1 MKKIIFATLVF
12 LLTGCT
18 LAPQKLQVLPELSF
32 DRLKGID
39 VPIELVIVDNR
50 ENSSLLG
57 YRNAKKEG
65 PIEFESPLVQAL
77 GESIQQAMLVQEIK
91 MSAGPESL
99 VRVVLEIEKL
109 NYYTP
114 DKSWVSHIA
123 MKGEILLTVSRAGSS
138 FKKRFSGNR
147 SQDVATAPSLEFN
160 QKYMNALLSELV
172 NKAMND
178 TEVVNFLR

>member
-1 MKKIIFATLVF
+1 MNKIIFVTLIL

-18 LAPQKLQVLPELSF
+18 LAPQKLQVMPELSF
-32 DRLKGID
+32 DRLKGVE

-50 ENSSLLG
+50 KNSSLLG
-57 YRNAKKEG
+57 YRNAQKEG

-77 GESIQQAMLVQEIK
+77 GESIQQAMLAQGVE
-91 MSAGPESL
+91 MAAGPETL
-99 VRVVLEIEKL
+99 VKVVLEIEKL
-109 NYYTP
+109 NYFTP

-123 MKGEILLTVSRAGSS
+123 MKGELLLTVSRAGSS
-138 FKKRFSGNR
+138 FKKRFSGDR
-147 SQDVATAPSLEFN
+147 SQDVATAPSLEYN

-178 TEVVNFLR
+178 REVVDFLK

>member
-1 MKKIIFATLVF
+1 MLV
-12 LLTGCT
+12 LTGCT
-18 LAPQKLQVLPELSF
+18 LAPQKLQVMPDLSF
-32 DRLKGID
+32 ERLKGIE

-50 ENSSLLG
+50 NNSSLLG
-57 YRNAKKEG
+57 YRNAKNEG
-65 PIEFESPLVQAL
+65 PIEFESPLVKAL
-77 GESIQQAMLVQEIK
+77 GESIQQAMLAQGIE
-91 MSAGPESL
+91 MTAGPETL
-99 VRVVLEIEKL
+99 VKVVLEVEKL

-123 MKGEILLTVSRAGSS
+123 MKGEILLTVSRTGSS

-147 SQDVATAPSLEFN
+147 SQDVATAPSLEYN

-178 TEVVNFLR
+178 REVVNFLK